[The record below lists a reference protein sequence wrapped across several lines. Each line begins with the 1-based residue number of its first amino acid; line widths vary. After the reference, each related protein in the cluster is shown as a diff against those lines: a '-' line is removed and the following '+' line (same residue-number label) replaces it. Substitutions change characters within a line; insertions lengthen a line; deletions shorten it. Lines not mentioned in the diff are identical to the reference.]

1 MAGMNDSEATPELL
15 DQVHLRE
22 VLDLM
27 SEDEESGAFAR
38 WIVRLDTELAQ
49 FRALLATDNKIASL
63 PEIAKATHS
72 LRGTCLMMGAS
83 ALACLF
89 AELETHAKA
98 GNRADVDELY
108 AGSREL
114 EQASLHA
121 LREAEAKY

>member
-1 MAGMNDSEATPELL
+1 
-15 DQVHLRE
+15 
-22 VLDLM
+22 M
-27 SEDEESGAFAR
+27 SEDDPDVFAG
-38 WIVRLDTELAQ
+38 WIGRLDTYLTQ
-49 FRALLATDNKIASL
+49 FRALLAGDNEAASL
-63 PEIAKATHS
+63 PEIAATAHS
-72 LRGTCLMMGAS
+72 LKGACLMMGAS

-89 AELETHAKA
+89 AELEAHAKA

>member
-1 MAGMNDSEATPELL
+1 
-15 DQVHLRE
+15 
-22 VLDLM
+22 
-27 SEDEESGAFAR
+27 
-38 WIVRLDTELAQ
+38 
-49 FRALLATDNKIASL
+49 
-63 PEIAKATHS
+63 
-72 LRGTCLMMGAS
+72 MMGAS

-89 AELETHAKA
+89 AELEVHAKA